1 MSAEIVS
8 LVTIGLLLALLVTG
22 IPLAFATGTTAVV
35 LTLWLF
41 TPDTLF
47 ILPSRIFTLMN
58 NYALIS
64 VPLFVMMGCILEGS
78 GVVDRMFHAMHIWS
92 GRLRGGLAVGTLLSS
107 TLLAAMVGVIGAEI
121 VVLGLVCLPA
131 MLSRNYDQRLALGVI
146 CAGGSLGTLLP
157 PSIVLIVYGLVAQ
170 VSIGKLFIA
179 ALLPGLMLA
188 SLYVLY
194 VLVLCYRFP
203 ARGPLADEAELNM
216 PFLEKLGLVRSLIL
230 PIGLIVVVLGSLYS
244 GIATP
249 TETAAI
255 GVLGALIIAAVNR
268 RLTWKVLSSTMITT
282 GRTVAMLTWIFFGAS
297 ALVSVYTIAGGTTF
311 LQASISGLPV
321 PGMVTVLLMM
331 LILIVL
337 GAFIDWI
344 GIVLLT
350 MPIFVPV
357 IKGLGMDPIWFGILF
372 TMNMQI
378 SYLTPPFGAA
388 AFYLKSIAPPEI
400 SLGAIF
406 RSVVPFIGLQL
417 IGLALLM
424 LFPSIATWLPSV
436 LNGG

>member
-1 MSAEIVS
+1 MSGEIVS
-8 LVTIGLLLALLVTG
+8 AVTVALLLLLLATG

-41 TPDTLF
+41 GPESLYF
-47 ILPSRIFTLMN
+47 IPSRIYTLMN

-64 VPLFVMMGCILEGS
+64 VPLFVLMGCILEGA
-78 GVVDRMFHAMHIWS
+78 GVVERLFHALHVWS
-92 GRLRGGLAVGTLLSS
+92 GRLRGGLAVGTLLAS
-107 TLLAAMVGVIGAEI
+107 TVLAAMVGVIGAEI

-131 MLSRNYDQRLALGVI
+131 MLKRQYDKGLALGVI

-170 VSIGKLFIA
+170 VSISELFLA
-179 ALLPGLMLA
+179 AIVPGLLLA
-188 SLYVLY
+188 SLYIVY
-194 VLVLCYRFP
+194 VIILCYRNP
-203 ARGPLADEAELNM
+203 ELGPLAPPEELDM
-216 PFLEKLGLVRSLIL
+216 SFSEKLFLAKALVL
-230 PIGLIVVVLGSLYS
+230 PIGLIGVVLGSLYL

-255 GVLGALIIAAVNR
+255 GVLGALVIALVNKR
-268 RLTWKVLSSTMITT
+268 MTWEMVYSSVKTT
-282 GRTVAMLTWIFFGAS
+282 GSTVAMLTWIFFGAS
-297 ALVSVYTIAGGTTF
+297 ALVGVYTLAGGTTF
-311 LQASISGLPV
+311 LQQAITGLPMA
-321 PGMVTVLLMM
+321 PIFTIALMM

-337 GAFIDWI
+337 GCFIDWI

-357 IKGLGMDPIWFGILF
+357 VRQLGFDPIWFGILF

-388 AFYLKSIAPPEI
+388 AFYLKAVAPPEI
-400 SLGAIF
+400 TLSNIF
-406 RSVVPFIGLQL
+406 RACLPFIGLQL
-417 IGLALLM
+417 LGLALVM
-424 LFPSIATWLPSV
+424 AFPQIAMWLPS
-436 LNGG
+436 LLR

>member
-1 MSAEIVS
+1 MSGEIVS
-8 LVTIGLLLALLVTG
+8 LVTIFLLLGLLITG
-22 IPLAFATGTTAVV
+22 IPLAFATGATAIV

-41 TPDTLF
+41 TADTLF
-47 ILPSRIFTLMN
+47 VLPSRIFTLMN
-58 NYALIS
+58 NYALIA
-64 VPLFVMMGCILEGS
+64 VPLFVMMGCILEGA
-78 GVVDRMFHAMHIWS
+78 GVVERMFHAMHVWS

-170 VSIGKLFIA
+170 VSIGQLFIA
-179 ALLPGLMLA
+179 ALLPGFMLA
-188 SLYVLY
+188 SLYVVY
-194 VLVLCYRFP
+194 VLVLCYRYP
-203 ARGPLADEAELNM
+203 SRGPLADEQELSM
-216 PFLEKLGLVRSLIL
+216 PLIQKLALARSLIL
-230 PIGLIVVVLGSLYS
+230 PIALILVVLGSLYS
-244 GIATP
+244 GLATP

-255 GVLGALIIAAVNR
+255 GVLGAFVIAAANR
-268 RLTWKVLSSTMITT
+268 RLTWKMLRDTMVTT

-297 ALVSVYTIAGGTTF
+297 ALVSVYTIAGGTSF
-311 LQASISGLPV
+311 LQSLISGLPV
-321 PGMVTVLLMM
+321 PGLVTVFLMM
-331 LILIVL
+331 LILILL

-357 IKGLGMDPIWFGILF
+357 IKGLGMDPVWFGILF
-372 TMNMQI
+372 TMNMQV

-388 AFYLKSIAPPEI
+388 AFYLKSVAPPTI

-417 IGLALLM
+417 LGLVLLL
-424 LFPSIATWLPSV
+424 LFPPIATWLPSV